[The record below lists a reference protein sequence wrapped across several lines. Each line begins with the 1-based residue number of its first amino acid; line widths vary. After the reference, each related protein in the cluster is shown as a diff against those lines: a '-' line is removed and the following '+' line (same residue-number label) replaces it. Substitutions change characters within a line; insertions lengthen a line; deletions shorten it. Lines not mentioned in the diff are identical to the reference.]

1 MKPVD
6 VKPSIYIELIR
17 KIIRKVLN
25 IKLVVM
31 LEYQN
36 IKIFLQK
43 AMFQIGLKK
52 CLLLQKLK
60 KTVLWAYVIS
70 GLNGEEISG
79 TFYKKEFQINKFRV

>member
-6 VKPSIYIELIR
+6 VRPSIYIELIR

-43 AMFQIGLKK
+43 AMFQIGIKK
-52 CLLLQKLK
+52 RLLLQKLK
-60 KTVLWAYVIS
+60 KTVLWTYVIS
-70 GLNGEEISG
+70 DLNGEEISG

>member
-6 VKPSIYIELIR
+6 VRPSIYIELIR

-43 AMFQIGLKK
+43 AMFQIGIKK
-52 CLLLQKLK
+52 RLLLQKLK
-60 KTVLWAYVIS
+60 KTVLWTYVIS
-70 GLNGEEISG
+70 DLNGEEISG
-79 TFYKKEFQINKFRV
+79 TFYKKEFQINKFRA

>member
-6 VKPSIYIELIR
+6 VRPSIYIELIR

-31 LEYQN
+31 LEYKN

-43 AMFQIGLKK
+43 AMFQIGIKK
-52 CLLLQKLK
+52 HLLLQKLK
-60 KTVLWAYVIS
+60 KTVLWTYVIS
-70 GLNGEEISG
+70 DLNGEEISG